1 MGIFDEEAKL
11 DTVLIIDDENYVDR
25 MRATFERRGIK
36 AVHAKNG
43 VEGLSLYRASKP
55 CAVLLDY
62 HLPDMNGIDVCKVLN
77 SEEHQSKVYFIS
89 GSPPDMIKEKMKG
102 LKISGFFSKPV
113 NLLSIV
119 NVLVPPK
126 YD

>member
-1 MGIFDEEAKL
+1 MSIFDDISTEN
-11 DTVLIIDDENYVDR
+11 TVLIIDDENYVDR
-25 MRATFERRGIK
+25 MKATFERRGIK

-43 VEGLSLYRASKP
+43 REGIELFRKVKP
-55 CAVLLDY
+55 GSVLLDY
-62 HLPDMNGIDVCKVLN
+62 HLPDITGIEVCRELN
-77 SEEHQSKVYFIS
+77 SSELNSKIYFIS

-102 LKISGFFSKPV
+102 LNVEGFFSKPV

-119 NVLVPPK
+119 NVLVPQD